1 MRQEARWF
9 FVGIDSKKLER
20 YIDEGIESR
29 RSIDPKDIIDV
40 SKILMDRIK
49 KHGKLITFGN
59 GGSAADAQHFAAELS
74 GKFMKERRPFPAVAL
89 STNTSTITAIGNDY
103 DFSEIFSRQVEAM
116 CSKNDFVVGISTSG
130 NSQNVLQG
138 LKKAKEIGA
147 VTLAMTGKDGGKLKG
162 AVDYCIKVNS
172 TMTSIIQEVHIS
184 IIHMICY
191 CLDEML

>member
-1 MRQEARWF
+1 
-9 FVGIDSKKLER
+9 VIDSEKLER

-29 RSIDPKDIIDV
+29 RSIDPKEIIKV

-49 KHGKLITFGN
+49 KDGKLVTFGN

-116 CSKNDFVVGISTSG
+116 CSKNDFVVGISTFG
-130 NSQNVLQG
+130 NSQNVLKG
-138 LKKAKEIGA
+138 LKMAKELGA
-147 VTLAMTGKDGGKLKG
+147 FTLAMTGKDGGKVKSL
-162 AVDYCIKVNS
+162 VDYCIKVNS
-172 TMTSIIQEVHIS
+172 TMTPIIQEVHIS

-191 CLDEML
+191 CIDEML

>member
-1 MRQEARWF
+1 MGQEARWF
-9 FVGIDSKKLER
+9 FVVIDSEKLER

-29 RSIDPKDIIDV
+29 RSIDPKEIIKV

-49 KHGKLITFGN
+49 KDGKLVTFGN

-130 NSQNVLQG
+130 NSQNVLKG
-138 LKKAKEIGA
+138 LKMAKELGA
-147 VTLAMTGKDGGKLKG
+147 FTLAMTGKDGGKVKSL
-162 AVDYCIKVNS
+162 VDYCIKVNS
-172 TMTSIIQEVHIS
+172 TMTPIIQEVHIS

-191 CLDEML
+191 CIDEML